1 VLSIDDELL
10 EIPEAELAVLATAL
24 RHGGTHGVTSD
35 DFSSKAGRHIWQAVE
50 AFPDDWIMAAEMLNG
65 DSEER
70 PWLPRLG
77 AIRWEYSR
85 PAEAIGPY
93 VRRLREYRA
102 LRDLGVSYQRV
113 ISRKGD
119 LAELRQRM
127 VDLERAGAGA
137 LEDAVSISQGLKEV
151 IDDLDGEVAVDSL
164 PTGIDDL
171 DEKIGGVRPSHFVV
185 IGARPAMGKTA
196 LMLNLARNFSRQGK
210 AIAIFSA
217 EQPRREVLA
226 RLVSI
231 VSGVSLVRMVQR
243 DLTDS
248 EWTRVGDAMS
258 LLKNTKITVLD
269 ASSPLIDEV
278 AGKARMLRD
287 RGDCDVVMV
296 DYLQKLRSNS
306 RDDFRLQIADI
317 AGRLKDIGRD
327 LDVPVIAL
335 AQCKREIEQRPIGTD
350 GLGRLPRMSDLAES
364 GVIEQEAD
372 VVLTLLRPSVY
383 QEGQREGEA
392 FVRICKNRHGPVGM
406 ARLAWLGECLRF
418 DSMARGY

>member
-1 VLSIDDELL
+1 MPSIDDELL
-10 EIPEAELAVLATAL
+10 EIPEAELAVLGTAL
-24 RHGGTHGVTSD
+24 KHGGTHGVTVD
-35 DFSSKAGRHIWQAVE
+35 DFASKLGRRIWQAVE

-65 DSEER
+65 DAEER
-70 PWLPRLG
+70 PWLPSLG
-77 AIRWEYSR
+77 LIRWEYAR
-85 PAEAIGPY
+85 PKEAIGPY
-93 VRRLREYRA
+93 IRRLREQRA
-102 LRDLGVSYQRV
+102 LRELGASYQRV
-113 ISRKGD
+113 IARQGD
-119 LAELRQRM
+119 LADLRQRM
-127 VDLERAGAGA
+127 AELERAGAGA

-151 IDDLDGEVAVDSL
+151 IDDLDSDVAVESL

-196 LMLNLARNFSRQGK
+196 LMLNLARNFARRGK
-210 AIAIFSA
+210 AVAIFSA

-231 VSGVSLVRMVQR
+231 VSGVSLVRMVRR
-243 DLTDS
+243 DLNDG
-248 EWTRVGDAMS
+248 EWSRVTAAMAE
-258 LLKNTKITVLD
+258 LKNTKITVLD
-269 ASSPLIDEV
+269 ASSPLVDEV

-296 DYLQKLRSNS
+296 DYLQKLRSSS

-335 AQCKREIEQRPIGTD
+335 AQCKREIEQRPMGTD

-372 VVLTLLRPSVY
+372 VVLTLLRPSAY

-406 ARLAWLGECLRF
+406 ARLAWVGECLRF
-418 DSMARGY
+418 DSMARGF